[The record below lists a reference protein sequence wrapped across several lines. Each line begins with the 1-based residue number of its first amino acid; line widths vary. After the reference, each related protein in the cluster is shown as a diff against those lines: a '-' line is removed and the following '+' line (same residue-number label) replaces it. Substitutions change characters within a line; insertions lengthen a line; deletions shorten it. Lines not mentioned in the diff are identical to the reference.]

1 MRERSVCCC
10 CQTELPRSAEIPG
23 SLSSQATF
31 DEIKRGWIGIDG
43 SQFFAYYKCPACGTL
58 NTREYPSESA
68 ISTLYASMPP
78 NMAEVVNE
86 SDQLLN
92 QRSYAKAAAK
102 LFVDAPPDSLNVLEL
117 GADCGLLCRAM
128 ADLLPHRIASYQAV
142 EPNKD
147 VHADLQTVF
156 QETRIQGSIFPT
168 LDDAMSASDTPLD
181 LVVAIHV
188 FDHIFDLQD
197 LFAKLRSRLSKNG
210 RIFFV
215 VHNPHST
222 LAKIL
227 GKKWPP
233 YCAQHPQLFTP
244 SGVKE
249 LAKAHSLQLSKT
261 SRTFN
266 HFGLGMV
273 GSFLGLKLPPLIR
286 DTSIMAPLGNR
297 YYILEAV

>member
-1 MRERSVCCC
+1 LTGHAS
-10 CQTELPRSAEIPG
+10 
-23 SLSSQATF
+23 F
-31 DEIKRGWIGIDG
+31 DVIKRGWIGIDG

-68 ISTLYASMPP
+68 ISELYASMPP
-78 NMAEVVNE
+78 NMAEVVAE

-92 QRSYAKAAAK
+92 QRSYAKTASK
-102 LFVDAPPDSLNVLEL
+102 LFADAPPDSLNILEL

-128 ADLLPHRIASYQAV
+128 ADLLPHRIASFQAI

-156 QETRIQGSIFPT
+156 QETHIKGSIHPT
-168 LDDAMSASDTPLD
+168 LEDAMTATNTSLD
-181 LVVAIHV
+181 LVIAIHV

-197 LFAKLRSRLSKNG
+197 LFSKLRSRLSKAG
-210 RIFFV
+210 HIFFV

-222 LAKIL
+222 LARVL

-244 SGVKE
+244 SGVRE
-249 LAKAHSLQLSKT
+249 LAKAHSLRLRKT

-266 HFGLGMV
+266 HFSLGMV
-273 GSFLGLKLPPLIR
+273 SSFMGLKLPPSIR
-286 DTSIMAPLGNR
+286 DTHIVAPLGNR